1 MIKNIKNII
10 SSLFHSKKQ
19 ETNDFFL
26 DDENLISI
34 EITWDDIL
42 NSIPYSDTNS
52 CINYAFKRNGY
63 SVLCR
68 NHFVELSDGTNL
80 YPEKISD
87 HWRCFVSSPKT
98 KPKVIKYFKT

>member
-10 SSLFHSKKQ
+10 SSLFSYKKQ
-19 ETNDFFL
+19 EPNELFFDNDKT
-26 DDENLISI
+26 ITI
-34 EITWDDIL
+34 EVTWDDII

-63 SVLCR
+63 SILCR
-68 NHFVELSDGTNL
+68 NHFVELSDGSIL

-87 HWRCFVSSPKT
+87 HWRCYVSSPKT
-98 KPKVIKYFKT
+98 KPKTIKYFNS